1 MKIYKITEA
10 SDYLGV
16 SINTLKTLANKV
28 SFRGIDM
35 GVIKW
40 PPRIMLN
47 GLPSTID
54 QAARIFG
61 PLPKTRMYRLGF
73 WFGRLLR
80 RLGW

>member
-1 MKIYKITEA
+1 MKQRRAK
-10 SDYLGV
+10 
-16 SINTLKTLANKV
+16 KTVAVRWEV
-28 SFRGIDM
+28 SFRGVDI
-35 GVIKW
+35 GVTKW

-47 GLPSTID
+47 GKSETME
-54 QAARIFG
+54 QASRIFG